1 MRRRGFAV
9 HGLVVLLAVVVLGLG
24 LYKASFVWGVKTHT
38 ARASGYKVGV
48 TASPFIFIGAAALL
62 GWVAYRI
69 TRRSDGVGNGV
80 AGLVL
85 AFPAALW
92 GYQVGNYWMNGSKAA
107 PQQAL
112 GGASAPSS
120 TRQALR
126 NTLES
131 MKSPVG
137 AGRAPAPTGALPPG
151 SPWQPLV
158 PERGP
163 GQAPT
168 GAAPA
173 SGAPASSPP
182 KPVPI
187 EEDPKI
193 EATLEALT
201 FEVDADGAKVAALAE
216 TAAAS
221 LAKAPRRD
229 RPGLKKRLAEIA
241 ALEEAAKALAARAEK
256 LKDEAAE
263 KLTAAGVEKDEVFHA
278 SVRYSMESGAMLR
291 GMAAGDLLR
300 LCEAGRE
307 ETEFLDQNFA
317 KWNLGRDGE
326 VDSKDVMVKGRARG
340 FRMRI
345 ESALDRKADIIER
358 LKGKT

>member
-24 LYKASFVWGVKTHT
+24 LYKASVVWGAT
-38 ARASGYKVGV
+38 ARTPYASGYKVGV
-48 TASPFIFIGAAALL
+48 TAAPFIFIGGAALL
-62 GWVAYRI
+62 GWVAYRV
-69 TRRSDGVGNGV
+69 TRRSEGLANGV

-85 AFPAALW
+85 AFPATLW
-92 GYQVGNYWMNGSKAA
+92 GIQVGNYWISGPKTQANASQSGRQAATGSPATTT
-107 PQQAL
+107 Q
-112 GGASAPSS
+112 
-120 TRQALR
+120 QALR

-131 MKSPVG
+131 MKSSPSS
-137 AGRAPAPTGALPPG
+137 GRAPMPSTPRPATPLPPRTGDAGATG
-151 SPWQPLV
+151 SP
-158 PERGP
+158 
-163 GQAPT
+163 
-168 GAAPA
+168 PA
-173 SGAPASSPP
+173 
-182 KPVPI
+182 PVPQPVRV

-193 EATLEALT
+193 KATLEALT
-201 FEVDADGAKVAALAE
+201 VEVDADAAKVAALAE
-216 TAAAS
+216 TAAAT

-229 RPGLKKRLAEIA
+229 RTGLKKRLAEIA

-256 LKDEAAE
+256 LKDEAANR
-263 KLTAAGVEKDEVFHA
+263 LTAAGVEKDEVFHA
-278 SVRYSMESGAMLR
+278 SVRYSVESGAMLR
-291 GMAAGDLLR
+291 GIAAGDLLR

-345 ESALDRKADIIER
+345 DSALDRKADIIER
-358 LKGKT
+358 LKGKR